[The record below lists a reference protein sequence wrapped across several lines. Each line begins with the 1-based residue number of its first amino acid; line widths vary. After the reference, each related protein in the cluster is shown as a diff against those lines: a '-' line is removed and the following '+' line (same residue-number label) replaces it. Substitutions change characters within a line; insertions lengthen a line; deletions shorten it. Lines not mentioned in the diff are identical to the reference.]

1 MTRPKI
7 IGAFGTTHF
16 SRPRNRIAS
25 DLWQRLEESIRAN
38 PCSFMSNNSR
48 PCMPQSNFFAAL
60 DSDDEGKAPAPVAA
74 KKKETS
80 APKKPVV
87 QPSKVEKRP

>member
-1 MTRPKI
+1 
-7 IGAFGTTHF
+7 
-16 SRPRNRIAS
+16 
-25 DLWQRLEESIRAN
+25 
-38 PCSFMSNNSR
+38 
-48 PCMPQSNFFAAL
+48 MPQSNFFAAL